1 MPGTQERTLN
11 SGESSVWCCGVCAP
25 GVEVAWCAAG
35 RRGETSLF
43 FNSKLHNPVLRRS
56 GKPPLLLD
64 SHACALPVSTPPV
77 SHTHTSPQPHTP
89 ALSPALLPY
98 VKALHTHTNAKYT
111 HSREHAQ
118 LSSLSLS
125 LSPPQ
130 HTHTSC
136 CTPYYAISNCS
147 QPYQSLLVDRPQ
159 PARII
164 RRRATITASRAPRRQ
179 RDLRRRHRQR
189 HRPNRLPQ
197 HLYRLD
203 IA

>member
-1 MPGTQERTLN
+1 MWDICGREQRRWRGADGEESVLHTCGRYRVPGTQERTLN

-64 SHACALPVSTPPV
+64 SHACALPVSTPPPTV

-125 LSPPQ
+125 PPQ
-130 HTHTSC
+130 HTHV
-136 CTPYYAISNCS
+136 
-147 QPYQSLLVDRPQ
+147 LLHTLLRDIKLQ
-159 PARII
+159 PAIPII
-164 RRRATITASRAPRRQ
+164 IG
-179 RDLRRRHRQR
+179 
-189 HRPNRLPQ
+189 
-197 HLYRLD
+197 
-203 IA
+203 